1 MRILLA
7 SAVCRARKTGFR
19 WGLLIKSSGFAK
31 IEKDKT
37 SKQRAKDRRVTDFS
51 LKESSRWLE
60 MFQSSEQLAM
70 LHPNTQF
77 VHVADSECDIHETW
91 RKKVSRRT
99 ITSSSE
105 ERAIERLFQMNR
117 MNSKAQHLTV
127 QAVGPV

>member
-1 MRILLA
+1 MRENGIPLGI
-7 SAVCRARKTGFR
+7 VDQVQWIRE
-19 WGLLIKSSGFAK
+19 K

-77 VHVADSECDIHETW
+77 VHVADSECDIHEIYLE
-91 RKKVSRRT
+91 KEGQRRT

-117 MNSKAQHLTV
+117 MNLKAQHLTV